1 MARNATNQDNN
12 LGLMLMAGGTGGH
25 VFPALAVAEHL
36 RASGVPLTWLGTC
49 RGLEATLVPR
59 AGYPFTAVS
68 AHSLRRTGLLKQLA
82 APLWLVRA
90 LIECLWL
97 LRRQKPGA
105 VLGMGG
111 YASGPGGLAAWLM
124 RIPLLIHEQNAVP
137 GVTNR
142 LLAAFATRVMESF
155 PDSFPA
161 RRSALCTGNPVRA
174 EVAALASSP
183 LVSSLARR
191 PGPGGALRLL
201 VVGGS
206 QGAAAL
212 NRVVPEAIARVPGRA
227 INVWHQ
233 VGSLDGGETGSV
245 TRRSES
251 RRASIPSSRTSPRPM
266 PGPGSACAAPVPRL
280 SSSCAP
286 PGHRP
291 SWSPI
296 PMPWTT
302 TRAPMPVI
310 SPSAARAIPPA
321 AEGTWMRP
329 RSPRSLAR
337 SVTTP
342 RAWPEWRQRPG
353 AWPVPRPRHESRHN
367 AWRSCMRAF
376 EGHPMGRVR
385 RIHFIGIGGAGMGGI
400 AEVLHNLGYEVKGIR
415 NCTAAPASN
424 AWSGSGSRWPS
435 GTTVNGSRAAM
446 WWWCRAR
453 SPKTTP
459 S

>member
-1 MARNATNQDNN
+1 MARDATNQDNN

-36 RASGVPLTWLGTC
+36 RASGVPLTWLGTG

-68 AHSLRRTGLLKQLA
+68 ARSLRRTGLLKQLA
-82 APLWLVRA
+82 APLWLVLA

-174 EVAALASSP
+174 EVAALASA
-183 LVSSLARR
+183 LARG

-212 NRVVPEAIARVPGRA
+212 NRVVPEAIARMPGRA
-227 INVWHQ
+227 IEVWHQ
-233 VGSLDGGETGSV
+233 VGRLDGGETGKRYAALGIEARV
-245 TRRSES
+245 EPFIEDVAAAYAWAGLCLC
-251 RRASIPSSRTSPRPM
+251 RAGASTVFEL
-266 PGPGSACAAPVPRL
+266 CAAGAPAILVPYPYAVDDHQGANARYLAERGAAILLLQGDLDETALAALLGALRDDPARL
-280 SSSCAP
+280 A
-286 PGHRP
+286 G
-291 SWSPI
+291 
-296 PMPWTT
+296 M
-302 TRAPMPVI
+302 
-310 SPSAARAIPPA
+310 A
-321 AEGTWMRP
+321 AEAR
-329 RSPRSLAR
+329 RLAR
-337 SVTTP
+337 
-342 RAWPEWRQRPG
+342 PE
-353 AWPVPRPRHESRHN
+353 AT
-367 AWRSCMRAF
+367 A
-376 EGHPMGRVR
+376 RV
-385 RIHFIGIGGAGMGGI
+385 A
-400 AEVLHNLGYEVKGIR
+400 AECLEVLH
-415 NCTAAPASN
+415 A
-424 AWSGSGSRWPS
+424 
-435 GTTVNGSRAAM
+435 RA
-446 WWWCRAR
+446 
-453 SPKTTP
+453 
-459 S
+459 

>member
-1 MARNATNQDNN
+1 MPSNATNQDNN

-25 VFPALAVAEHL
+25 VFPALAVAAHL
-36 RASGVPLTWLGTC
+36 RASGVPLTWLGTG

-68 AHSLRRTGLLKQLA
+68 ARGLRRTGLLKRLA
-82 APLWLVRA
+82 APLWLVLA

-155 PDSFPA
+155 PESFPA

-174 EVAALASSP
+174 EVAALASS
-183 LVSSLARR
+183 LARG

-212 NRVVPEAIARVPGRA
+212 NRVVPEAVAQVSGRA

-233 VGSLDGGETGSV
+233 VGRLDGGETGKRYAALGIEARV
-245 TRRSES
+245 EPFIEDVAAAYAWAGLCLC
-251 RRASIPSSRTSPRPM
+251 RAGASTVFEL
-266 PGPGSACAAPVPRL
+266 CAAGAPAILVPYPYAVDDHQSANARYLAERGAAILLPQGDLDEAALAALLGALRDDPARL
-280 SSSCAP
+280 AE
-286 PGHRP
+286 
-291 SWSPI
+291 
-296 PMPWTT
+296 M
-302 TRAPMPVI
+302 
-310 SPSAARAIPPA
+310 A
-321 AEGTWMRP
+321 AEAR
-329 RSPRSLAR
+329 RLAC
-337 SVTTP
+337 
-342 RAWPEWRQRPG
+342 PE
-353 AWPVPRPRHESRHN
+353 AT
-367 AWRSCMRAF
+367 A
-376 EGHPMGRVR
+376 RV
-385 RIHFIGIGGAGMGGI
+385 A
-400 AEVLHNLGYEVKGIR
+400 AQCLEVLH
-415 NCTAAPASN
+415 
-424 AWSGSGSRWPS
+424 
-435 GTTVNGSRAAM
+435 
-446 WWWCRAR
+446 AR
-453 SPKTTP
+453 V
-459 S
+459 

>member
-1 MARNATNQDNN
+1 MAPNAANQGNKW
-12 LGLMLMAGGTGGH
+12 GLMLMAGGTGGH

-36 RASGVPLTWLGTC
+36 RASGVPLTWLGTG

-68 AHSLRRTGLLKQLA
+68 SRGLRRTGVLKQLA
-82 APLWLVRA
+82 APLWLVCA

-174 EVAALASSP
+174 EVAALAS
-183 LVSSLARR
+183 LLTRR

-212 NRVVPEAIARVPGRA
+212 NRVVPEAVAQVSGRA

-233 VGSLDGGETGSV
+233 VGRLDGGETGKRYAALGIEARV
-245 TRRSES
+245 EPFIEDVAAAYAWAGLCLC
-251 RRASIPSSRTSPRPM
+251 RAGASTVFEL
-266 PGPGSACAAPVPRL
+266 CAAGAPAILVPYPYAVDDHQSANARYLAERGAAILLPQGDLDETALAALLGALRDDPARL
-280 SSSCAP
+280 AE
-286 PGHRP
+286 
-291 SWSPI
+291 
-296 PMPWTT
+296 M
-302 TRAPMPVI
+302 
-310 SPSAARAIPPA
+310 A
-321 AEGTWMRP
+321 AEAR
-329 RSPRSLAR
+329 RLAC
-337 SVTTP
+337 
-342 RAWPEWRQRPG
+342 PE
-353 AWPVPRPRHESRHN
+353 AT
-367 AWRSCMRAF
+367 A
-376 EGHPMGRVR
+376 RV
-385 RIHFIGIGGAGMGGI
+385 A
-400 AEVLHNLGYEVKGIR
+400 AQCLEVLH
-415 NCTAAPASN
+415 
-424 AWSGSGSRWPS
+424 
-435 GTTVNGSRAAM
+435 
-446 WWWCRAR
+446 AR
-453 SPKTTP
+453 V
-459 S
+459 

>member
-1 MARNATNQDNN
+1 MPRNASNQDNN

-36 RASGVPLTWLGTC
+36 RASGVPLTWLGTG

-68 AHSLRRTGLLKQLA
+68 ARGLRRTGLLKQLA
-82 APLWLVRA
+82 APLWLVLA

-183 LVSSLARR
+183 MVSSLARG

-212 NRVVPEAIARVPGRA
+212 NRVVPKAIAQVPWRA
-227 INVWHQ
+227 IDVWHQ
-233 VGSLDGGETGSV
+233 VGRLDGGETGKRYAALGIEARV
-245 TRRSES
+245 EPFIENVAAAYAWAELVLC
-251 RRASIPSSRTSPRPM
+251 RAGASTVFEL
-266 PGPGSACAAPVPRL
+266 CAAGAPAILVPYPYAVDDHQSANARYLAERGAAILLPQGDLDETALAALLRALREDPARL
-280 SSSCAP
+280 AE
-286 PGHRP
+286 
-291 SWSPI
+291 
-296 PMPWTT
+296 M
-302 TRAPMPVI
+302 
-310 SPSAARAIPPA
+310 A
-321 AEGTWMRP
+321 AEAR
-329 RSPRSLAR
+329 RLAC
-337 SVTTP
+337 
-342 RAWPEWRQRPG
+342 PE
-353 AWPVPRPRHESRHN
+353 AT
-367 AWRSCMRAF
+367 A
-376 EGHPMGRVR
+376 RV
-385 RIHFIGIGGAGMGGI
+385 A
-400 AEVLHNLGYEVKGIR
+400 AQCLEVLH
-415 NCTAAPASN
+415 A
-424 AWSGSGSRWPS
+424 
-435 GTTVNGSRAAM
+435 RA
-446 WWWCRAR
+446 
-453 SPKTTP
+453 
-459 S
+459 

>member
-1 MARNATNQDNN
+1 MAHNAMQANATNQENN

-36 RASGVPLTWLGTC
+36 RASGVPLTWLGTG

-68 AHSLRRTGLLKQLA
+68 ARSLRRTGLLKQLA

-174 EVAALASSP
+174 EVAALASP
-183 LVSSLARR
+183 LTRR

-212 NRVVPEAIARVPGRA
+212 NRVVPEAIAQVPGRA
-227 INVWHQ
+227 IDVWHQ
-233 VGSLDGGETGSV
+233 VGRLDGGETGKRYAALGIEARV
-245 TRRSES
+245 EPFIEDVATAYAWAGLVLC
-251 RRASIPSSRTSPRPM
+251 RAGASTVFEL
-266 PGPGSACAAPVPRL
+266 CAAGAPAILVPYPYAVDDHQSANARYLAERGAAILLPQGALDETALAALLSALRDHPARL
-280 SSSCAP
+280 AE
-286 PGHRP
+286 
-291 SWSPI
+291 
-296 PMPWTT
+296 M
-302 TRAPMPVI
+302 
-310 SPSAARAIPPA
+310 A
-321 AEGTWMRP
+321 AEAR
-329 RSPRSLAR
+329 RLAC
-337 SVTTP
+337 
-342 RAWPEWRQRPG
+342 PEATAIVAAQ
-353 AWPVPRPRHESRHN
+353 
-367 AWRSCMRAF
+367 CL
-376 EGHPMGRVR
+376 
-385 RIHFIGIGGAGMGGI
+385 
-400 AEVLHNLGYEVKGIR
+400 EVLH
-415 NCTAAPASN
+415 
-424 AWSGSGSRWPS
+424 
-435 GTTVNGSRAAM
+435 
-446 WWWCRAR
+446 AR
-453 SPKTTP
+453 V
-459 S
+459 